1 MKLTERAR
9 SVSVMAA
16 AFASGLALLLAGPI
30 HQPQSYHSF
39 ADVRTFFA
47 IPNFANVISNLPFLW
62 VGFAGIG
69 FLLKQGGS
77 KFTNSNERWPYA
89 VFFAG
94 LAFTFLGSSYY
105 HWRPNDATLVWDRLP
120 MTLAFAGL
128 FAAFL
133 NERVTAL
140 LGTRLLFAFLVF
152 GIASIAYWQWSGDL
166 RPYVFVQFFP
176 LLSIPL
182 MLIFFPASY
191 TRGAEFGFMIF
202 WYAIAK
208 LFELLD
214 RQIFMASKRF
224 ISGHT
229 LKHLAAAVACY
240 VALRMLKLRE
250 PISTLSRTATASS

>member
-9 SVSVMAA
+9 LVSLIAA

-30 HQPQSYHSF
+30 HQLQSYHSF
-39 ADVRTFFA
+39 ADIRTFLA
-47 IPNFANVISNLPFLW
+47 IPNFSNVVSNLPFLW
-62 VGFAGIG
+62 IGIAGVGFI
-69 FLLKQGGS
+69 LKQDGS
-77 KFTNSNERWPYA
+77 KFTNSSERWPYA

-94 LAFTFLGSSYY
+94 MALTFLGSSYY

-120 MTLAFAGL
+120 MTLAFAAL

-140 LGTRLLFAFLVF
+140 LGTRLLFALLVF
-152 GIASIAYWQWSGDL
+152 GIASVAYWHWTGDL

-182 MLIFFPASY
+182 MLVFFPSSY
-191 TRGAEFGFMIF
+191 TRDADFGFMIL

-208 LFELLD
+208 LLELLD
-214 RQIFMASKRF
+214 KQFSWRAS
-224 ISGHT
+224 T
-229 LKHLAAAVACY
+229 
-240 VALRMLKLRE
+240 
-250 PISTLSRTATASS
+250 